1 MMLANIIALILFGG
15 ATVVYGM
22 NTKKRQVGLIW
33 AVVGMQVGAWLL
45 ARPQA
50 DWGLLF
56 PTVIVASGGIAMYMK
71 SVNAIHAQYVVG
83 TLILLGLA
91 LNIYSQKSERVV
103 NHDPRIYPREGP
115 TRTPMPTRGSAWGG
129 SALPMSGQVG
139 QPPQV
144 FIDTLQ

>member
-15 ATVVYGM
+15 ATAVYGM
-22 NTKKRQVGLIW
+22 NVKKRQPGLIW
-33 AVVGMQVGAWLL
+33 AVVGMQVVAWLV

-56 PTVIVASGGIAMYMK
+56 PTVIVASGGLAMYMK

-91 LNIYSQKSERVV
+91 VNVLSQKSERVA
-103 NHDPRIYPREGP
+103 P
-115 TRTPMPTRGSAWGG
+115 TWGTGAVGTPMP
-129 SALPMSGQVG
+129 SALPMSRRVG
-139 QPPQV
+139 SPPV
-144 FIDTLQ
+144 MTPLHIDPYAQQ